1 MWTNPY
7 PILKPSVFQWVLI
20 LDLLLQFLWRP
31 RPPTLLS
38 PEDEAEISRNLR
50 KYSKKYEVEDAE
62 ALTATSAQDLE
73 NRRKLMDEWKSWLNQ
88 WKQQL
93 EEESEER
100 QELRDGEPSDTE
112 EDYEAEE
119 VEVEEIINIEEE
131 VVGYGFEQVD

>member
-1 MWTNPY
+1 M
-7 PILKPSVFQWVLI
+7 SQWVLI
-20 LDLLLQFLWRP
+20 LHLLQFLWRP

-38 PEDEAEISRNLR
+38 PEDEAEISKNLR

-73 NRRKLMDEWKSWLNQ
+73 NRRKLMDEWKSWLNR

-93 EEESEER
+93 DEESEER